1 MNPVHDRP
9 YTFLEKAGAYCRT
22 RWHALALAFLCLA
35 FALLASQSLHTL
47 LLYTPDSADYLG
59 WAQSLSKFQGFRLP
73 FDVEPG
79 LYVPNAPFYAL
90 LLTPLA
96 WLFPLNVIAAKTLS
110 LALGIVL
117 LGLFARY
124 TSGHTSKALALL
136 ACFFVA
142 VHPLFL
148 LYATQVLSEVPFM
161 AAVFLCLLLADR
173 LLAAER
179 QKWTDVA
186 GFGLLLGLVILLRE
200 LGITLVAAIVLV
212 LLVNKR
218 PRDAWLLLGVAAFV
232 YLLWYL
238 RNEGFVGA
246 AEKPG
251 LSNTALFFGHLF
263 TDQSAS
269 LAAEFRSRLVS
280 NFSFYG
286 MQAGGLPFLS
296 QYIGTAYTV
305 VRGDEPALSS
315 VRTLVNTWS
324 VPCIA
329 LTGAIMLAGLRRMLK
344 ESPSGLIV
352 LIWSCLYAAAIL
364 LYPVADARFLFPLLF
379 PALLACAH
387 AAASFLNLARNRKAA
402 VRKSIV
408 AGGMLLAVIL
418 LVPHTIWMENYLRV
432 SRAFKEDPV
441 ALNATFSGSA
451 NSPSAFG
458 QLFPQAA
465 AWIDVRSPDS
475 VVVLCQRRE
484 IALWLRGRKVMR
496 MAPAVSVRDFENI
509 VRDYRPAFIVNYFG
523 GQSWGDFDY
532 YLGSSRRWNVEPVFR
547 TGDIEVLQVAKHAGD
562 VSTHAAALDSAGSAR
577 TRYLHAV
584 RLLQEG
590 SADTAMQLLSEWRRV
605 DLAPMF
611 SYAIAAEFAGRFAE
625 AEGTFR
631 QVRTMTQAWPY
642 LVHARRHLEILQLL
656 EGASADGEES
666 ARRYCSAA
674 ILTWQEGF
682 RQQAIRLLRRSLG
695 ALPHYRPALAYG
707 ILLEYE
713 DGNIRS
719 ADSLFQEMKTLSPE
733 DGTVRN
739 WESILSAEERI
750 RRGESVPDVS
760 RDRMANARAFLA
772 MGLVEH
778 AIDQMNSLLE
788 ADPGNAGGWTLLG
801 GIYAAQGRSAPA
813 RAALGR
819 LHAIDSAP
827 SPP

>member
-1 MNPVHDRP
+1 MNPAHD
-9 YTFLEKAGAYCRT
+9 TSVTLLEKTGAYCRT
-22 RWHALALAFLCLA
+22 HWHDLALALLCLA
-35 FALLASQSLHTL
+35 FALVASQSLHTL

-59 WAQSLSKFQGFRLP
+59 WAQSLSRFQGFRLP

-79 LYVPNAPFYAL
+79 LYVSNAPLYAL
-90 LLTPLA
+90 LLTPLE

-117 LGLFARY
+117 LGLFYRY
-124 TSGHTSKALALL
+124 TSGNTSKGIALL
-136 ACFFVA
+136 ACLFVA

-179 QKWTDVA
+179 QEWTEVA

-200 LGITLVAAIVLV
+200 LGITLVVAIVLV
-212 LLVNKR
+212 LFAKKR

-269 LAAEFRSRLVS
+269 LAGEFRSRLLS
-280 NFSFYG
+280 NASFYG
-286 MQAGGLPFLS
+286 RQAAGLPFLS
-296 QYIGTAYTV
+296 QYIGTGYTV
-305 VRGDEPALSS
+305 VRGDEPAISF
-315 VRTLVNTWS
+315 VRALVNAWS

-329 LTGAIMLAGLRRMLK
+329 LTGAIILAGLRRMLK
-344 ESPSGLIV
+344 ESPSGVIL

-387 AAASFLNLARNRKAA
+387 GAASFLDLTRNRKAE
-402 VRKSIV
+402 VRNSIL
-408 AGGMLLAVIL
+408 AGGILLAALL
-418 LVPHTIWMENYLRV
+418 LVPHTVWTENYLRV

-451 NSPSAFG
+451 KYPSAFG

-465 AWIDVRSPDS
+465 AWIDARSPDS
-475 VVVLCQRRE
+475 ALVLCQRRE
-484 IALWLRGRKVMR
+484 IALWLKGRKVMR

-509 VRDYRPAFIVNYFG
+509 VRDYRPAFIVNYLASR
-523 GQSWGDFDY
+523 SWGDFDY
-532 YLGSSRRWNVEPVFR
+532 YLGSSRRWKFEPVFR
-547 TGDIEVLQVAKHAGD
+547 AGDVEVLQPTKDAGG
-562 VSTHAAALDSAGSAR
+562 VSREAGTPDSAGSAR

-590 SADTAMQLLSEWRRV
+590 SADTAMQLLSKWRHA

-611 SYAIAAEFAGRFAE
+611 SYAIAAEFAGRFQE
-625 AEGTFR
+625 AEETFR
-631 QVRTMTQAWPY
+631 QIRTMTQAWPY
-642 LVHARRHLEILQLL
+642 LVHARRHLEILRLL
-656 EGASADGEES
+656 EGAGADGEES
-666 ARRYCSAA
+666 ARRYRSAA

-682 RQQAIRLLRRSLG
+682 RQQAIRLLRRSLD
-695 ALPHYRPALAYG
+695 AFPQDIPALAYG
-707 ILLEYE
+707 ILLHYE
-713 DGNIRS
+713 DGTLRS
-719 ADSLFQEMKTLSPE
+719 ADSLFEELKTLSPE

-739 WESILSAEERI
+739 WESILSAEKRI
-750 RRGESVPDVS
+750 DNGESVPDVS
-760 RDRMANARAFLA
+760 RDRLANARAFLS

-778 AIDQMNSLLE
+778 AIDQVDSMLE
-788 ADPGNAGGWTLLG
+788 ADPGNAEGWKLLA

-819 LHAIDSAP
+819 LRAIDSAP
-827 SPP
+827 YSP